1 MCDCFP
7 YPLMTE
13 HSHTR
18 RTGAKSGFTLVE
30 LLVSTAVLM
39 GLLVLLL
46 GAVEG
51 STRFWH
57 GMEKRRAPLREAGA
71 ALRMMDDDLMSAV
84 ITADPD
90 SLLIRSNASGDCLFF
105 LVSHHPDQ
113 RAEDCRG
120 DLCATGYFTAPSPD
134 HPGERDL
141 FRFHAGGEAVSDALR
156 HGALGALYGSASPGA
171 SNTEL
176 VARHV
181 ADLKILPLPTGG
193 ASRSALQT
201 TIVTVDDKTGR
212 KLESAGIHPADRTS
226 ILQRE
231 GARLTA
237 IVVIPQPGKDHPV
250 P

>member
-1 MCDCFP
+1 
-7 YPLMTE
+7 MTE
-13 HSHTR
+13 HSRTR
-18 RTGAKSGFTLVE
+18 LASVMKGSTLLE
-30 LLVSTAVLM
+30 LLVATAILM

-84 ITADPD
+84 ITADPA
-90 SLLIRSNASGDCLFF
+90 SLLIRSNASGDSLFF

-113 RAEDCRG
+113 RDEECHG
-120 DLCATGYFTAPSPD
+120 DLCATGYFMAPSPD
-134 HPGERDL
+134 HPEERDL
-141 FRFHAGGEAVSDALR
+141 FRFHAGGEAVSDALQ
-156 HGALGALYGSASPGA
+156 HGRLQALYDSASPGS

-176 VARHV
+176 LARDV
-181 ADLKILPLPTGG
+181 ADLKILPLPSGG
-193 ASRSALQT
+193 ASRGALQT
-201 TIVTVDDKTGR
+201 TIVTVDDHTGR
-212 KLESAGIHPADRTS
+212 KLESAAIPPAERAS

-231 GARLTA
+231 GARLTG
-237 IVVIPQPGKDHPV
+237 IVVIPQPGKELPV